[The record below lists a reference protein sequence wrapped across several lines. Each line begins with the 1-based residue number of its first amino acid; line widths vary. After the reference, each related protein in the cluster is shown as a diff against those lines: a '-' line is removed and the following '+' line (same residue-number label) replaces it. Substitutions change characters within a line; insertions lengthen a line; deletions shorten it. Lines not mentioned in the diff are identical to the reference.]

1 MREELRYIFTAKGS
15 TMTLA
20 RRTFLQLAA
29 AAATPPAFS
38 STAKAQA
45 YPSRPITM
53 VVPYAPGGASD
64 VVARAVAEPM
74 RAVLGQPIVIE
85 NVTGAGG
92 SIGVGRAARAAPDGY
107 TLSLGQT
114 GSHVMNGA
122 VYLLPYDLV
131 SDFEPVGLI
140 ATDPMLIV
148 AKSAMPGDDLNGL
161 IAWLKA
167 NPDKA
172 NLGNAGVG
180 SLSHIAGILFQKESG
195 TRLGSVPYPWRCRP
209 CRTWWWQID
218 MLIADVTTS
227 LAQVG
232 ARRVKAY
239 AVTAD
244 ARLSF
249 APDIP
254 TVDEAGL
261 PSFRISLWHGLWVP
275 KRTPKIIIA
284 KLNAALV
291 EVLADPGLRARFADL
306 GQEIFP
312 RERQTPAR
320 WPPYKSPRSRNGR
333 QSSGRR
339 LRCSEAHHHVQFP
352 F

>member
-1 MREELRYIFTAKGS
+1 
-15 TMTLA
+15 MTLA

-85 NVTGAGG
+85 NVSGAGG

-148 AKSAMPGDDLNGL
+148 AKSAMAADDLKSL

-180 SLSHIAGILFQKESG
+180 SLSHIAGILFQKKSG
-195 TRLGSVPYPWRCRP
+195 TRLGSVPYRGAAPALQDLVAG
-209 CRTWWWQID
+209 QID

-261 PSFRISLWHGLWVP
+261 PGFRISLWHGLWVP
-275 KRTPKIIIA
+275 K
-284 KLNAALV
+284 
-291 EVLADPGLRARFADL
+291 G
-306 GQEIFP
+306 
-312 RERQTPAR
+312 
-320 WPPYKSPRSRNGR
+320 SRR
-333 QSSGRR
+333 IS
-339 LRCSEAHHHVQFP
+339 
-352 F
+352 

>member
-1 MREELRYIFTAKGS
+1 
-15 TMTLA
+15 MTLA

-29 AAATPPAFS
+29 AAATPPVFPS
-38 STAKAQA
+38 PAKAQA
-45 YPSRPITM
+45 YPSRPITI

-122 VYLLPYDLV
+122 VYALPYDLV

-195 TRLGSVPYPWRCRP
+195 TRLGSVPYRGAAPVLQDLVAG
-209 CRTWWWQID
+209 QID

-249 APDIP
+249 APYIP
-254 TVDEAGL
+254 TIDEAGL
-261 PSFRISLWHGLWVP
+261 PGFRISLWHGLWVP
-275 KRTPKIIIA
+275 KRTPKNIIA

-306 GQEIFP
+306 GQELFP
-312 RERQTPAR
+312 RERQTPEALAALQKAEIEK
-320 WPPYKSPRSRNGR
+320 WSPIIK
-333 QSSGRR
+333 
-339 LRCSEAHHHVQFP
+339 AAIKVQ
-352 F
+352 

>member
-1 MREELRYIFTAKGS
+1 
-15 TMTLA
+15 MTLA

-85 NVTGAGG
+85 NVSGAGG

-180 SLSHIAGILFQKESG
+180 SLSHIAGILFQKASG
-195 TRLGSVPYPWRCRP
+195 TRLGSVPYRGAAPALQDLVAG
-209 CRTWWWQID
+209 QID

-261 PSFRISLWHGLWVP
+261 PGFRISLWHGLWVP
-275 KRTPKIIIA
+275 KGTPKNIVA

-306 GQEIFP
+306 GQDIFP
-312 RERQTPAR
+312 RERQTPEALAALQKAEIEK
-320 WPPYKSPRSRNGR
+320 WSPIIR
-333 QSSGRR
+333 
-339 LRCSEAHHHVQFP
+339 AAIKVQ
-352 F
+352 

>member
-1 MREELRYIFTAKGS
+1 
-15 TMTLA
+15 
-20 RRTFLQLAA
+20 
-29 AAATPPAFS
+29 
-38 STAKAQA
+38 
-45 YPSRPITM
+45 
-53 VVPYAPGGASD
+53 
-64 VVARAVAEPM
+64 M
-74 RAVLGQPIVIE
+74 RAILGQPIVIE
-85 NVTGAGG
+85 NVTGAGAA
-92 SIGVGRAARAAPDGY
+92 SASVGPRVRLPTV

-122 VYLLPYDLV
+122 VYALPYDLV

-140 ATDPMLIV
+140 ATDPTLIV
-148 AKSAMPGDDLNGL
+148 AKSAIPANDLKSL
-161 IAWLKA
+161 IVWLKA

-172 NLGNAGVG
+172 NMGNSGVG

-232 ARRVKAY
+232 VRRVKAY

-244 ARLSF
+244 ARLSS

-261 PSFRISLWHGLWVP
+261 PNFRVSLWHGFGYP
-275 KRTPKIIIA
+275 
-284 KLNAALV
+284 
-291 EVLADPGLRARFADL
+291 
-306 GQEIFP
+306 
-312 RERQTPAR
+312 
-320 WPPYKSPRSRNGR
+320 
-333 QSSGRR
+333 SGRR
-339 LRCSEAHHHVQFP
+339 RIS
-352 F
+352 

>member
-1 MREELRYIFTAKGS
+1 
-15 TMTLA
+15 
-20 RRTFLQLAA
+20 
-29 AAATPPAFS
+29 
-38 STAKAQA
+38 
-45 YPSRPITM
+45 M

-85 NVTGAGG
+85 NVSGAGG

-195 TRLGSVPYPWRCRP
+195 TRLGSVPYRGAAPALQDLVAG
-209 CRTWWWQID
+209 QID

-244 ARLSF
+244 ARVSF

-261 PSFRISLWHGLWVP
+261 PGFRISLWHGLWVP
-275 KRTPKIIIA
+275 KGTPKNIVA

-306 GQEIFP
+306 GQDIFP
-312 RERQTPAR
+312 RERQTPEALAALQKAEIEK
-320 WPPYKSPRSRNGR
+320 WSPIIR
-333 QSSGRR
+333 
-339 LRCSEAHHHVQFP
+339 AAIKVQ
-352 F
+352 

>member
-1 MREELRYIFTAKGS
+1 
-15 TMTLA
+15 MTLA
-20 RRTFLQLAA
+20 RRAFLQLAA
-29 AAATPPAFS
+29 AAATPPVFPS
-38 STAKAQA
+38 PAKAQA
-45 YPSRPITM
+45 YPSRPITI
-53 VVPYAPGGASD
+53 VVRYAPGGASD

-148 AKSAMPGDDLNGL
+148 AKSAMPADDLKSL

-180 SLSHIAGILFQKESG
+180 SLSHIAGILFQKKSG
-195 TRLGSVPYPWRCRP
+195 TRLGSVPYRGAAPALQDLVAG
-209 CRTWWWQID
+209 QID

-261 PSFRISLWHGLWVP
+261 PGFRISLWHGLWVP
-275 KRTPKIIIA
+275 KGTPKNIVA